1 MPHYNKLVRD
11 RIPEIIER
19 DGKRLSTRILDEDEY
34 VSHLDEK
41 LKEEL
46 AEYLKCEETKD
57 QIEEL
62 ADMLEVILALAEVKG
77 VTAQE
82 LEAVRRQK
90 ADKRGAFNERILLE
104 WVED

>member
-34 VSHLDEK
+34 VSYLNEK

-77 VTAQE
+77 VSQDE
-82 LEAVRRQK
+82 LDSLRRQK
-90 ADKRGAFNERILLE
+90 AETRGAFRHRILLE